1 MKIFGRS
8 DRRDGNT
15 VIAENVLAG
24 RLAIKQRARA
34 KYLHK
39 SVLPC
44 AAREELILHPH
55 RHAYTQVYTLE
66 NARANALL
74 QDIV

>member
-1 MKIFGRS
+1 MGMV
-8 DRRDGNT
+8 D
-15 VIAENVLAG
+15 LAG

-44 AAREELILHPH
+44 AAREELIHPH
-55 RHAYTQVYTLE
+55 RHASAHLDTHIYI
-66 NARANALL
+66 AHFRRRM
-74 QDIV
+74 

>member
-1 MKIFGRS
+1 MGIVE
-8 DRRDGNT
+8 D
-15 VIAENVLAG
+15 ILAG

-44 AAREELILHPH
+44 AAREELIHPH
-55 RHAYTQVYTLE
+55 KHASAHADTHTHIYI
-66 NARANALL
+66 AHFHRM
-74 QDIV
+74 